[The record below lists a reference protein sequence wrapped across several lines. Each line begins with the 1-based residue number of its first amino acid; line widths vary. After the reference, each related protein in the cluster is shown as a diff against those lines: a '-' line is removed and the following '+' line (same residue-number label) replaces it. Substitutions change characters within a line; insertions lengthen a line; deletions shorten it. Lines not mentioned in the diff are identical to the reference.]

1 MNILVI
7 ILGIVILGL
16 ITLAPNH
23 LQDQTYVLTSNSDST
38 MTTNERILIAVIV
51 VLSIIFVGLVV
62 CM

>member
-7 ILGIVILGL
+7 ILGIVILVL

-51 VLSIIFVGLVV
+51 VLSVIFVGLVV